1 MISWVVLYT
10 SQQKKRYKGLILNIV
25 LHREKN
31 RQKSYNLDSYGETN
45 KEIST
50 KFQYHY
56 QNKSW
61 TDRNCHVVGRS
72 GEFQQ
77 RV

>member
-1 MISWVVLYT
+1 VISWVVLYT

-31 RQKSYNLDSYGETN
+31 RQKSYNLDSYRETN